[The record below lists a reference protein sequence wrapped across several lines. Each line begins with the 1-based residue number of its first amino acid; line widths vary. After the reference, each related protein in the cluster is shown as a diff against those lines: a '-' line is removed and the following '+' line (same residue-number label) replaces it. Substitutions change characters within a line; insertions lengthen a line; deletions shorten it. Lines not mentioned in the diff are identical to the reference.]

1 VIDREFELDELITK
15 VVAEN
20 FNIDGYLDELSLA
33 YWVSINIGDERRAD
47 AIQNLMAAVLE
58 QAQDNLESHSDQI
71 EMWRSPEFIGPVSH
85 TYARLSA
92 PRFGHLL
99 ANISDNYKTPEVQK
113 LLRNTQ
119 NYLARKTHRSTFA
132 NSQLVDLSKVQQDS
146 VAGISITLDGK
157 EIELEQD
164 GYLSLSGDQINKGF
178 EIKHNSKLPL
188 VINAEAV
195 GPRKGLSAIN
205 YGYDVKKWWHDSDG
219 NAIDLSNGV
228 LDAEQGDLFTVVV
241 EIRKSDRVVM
251 GDLLLSDLL
260 PAGFEIEKSLISPP
274 KVGDFLVDFES
285 GKKPDYTAHM
295 DDRFIA
301 HFENR
306 WYQGNHAVISYVV
319 RAAYSTEA
327 QIGDAHVEHMYA
339 PEIYGR
345 SNVARAIVLE
355 K

>member
-1 VIDREFELDELITK
+1 MDESYI
-15 VVAEN
+15 
-20 FNIDGYLDELSLA
+20 
-33 YWVSINIGDERRAD
+33 
-47 AIQNLMAAVLE
+47 
-58 QAQDNLESHSDQI
+58 
-71 EMWRSPEFIGPVSH
+71 
-85 TYARLSA
+85 
-92 PRFGHLL
+92 
-99 ANISDNYKTPEVQK
+99 TPEIQK
-113 LLRNTQ
+113 LMRTTQ
-119 NYLARKTHRSTFA
+119 GYLARKTHRSTFA

-146 VAGISITLDGK
+146 VAGLSISLDGK
-157 EIELEQD
+157 DVELDQD
-164 GYLSLSGDQINKGF
+164 GYLSLTVDQIKKGF
-178 EIKHNSKLPL
+178 EIEHKSKLPL

-195 GPRKGLSAIN
+195 GPRKGLEAVN

-228 LDAEQGDLFTVVV
+228 LDAEQGDLFTVVIEV
-241 EIRKSDRVVM
+241 RKSDRVVM

-274 KVGDFLVDFES
+274 KVGGFPVDLES
-285 GKKPDYTAHM
+285 GKTPDYTAHM

-301 HFENR
+301 HFENQ
-306 WYQGNHAVISYVV
+306 WYQGHHAVISYVV

-345 SNVARAIVLE
+345 SNVTRAVVLE